1 MSLASSKLNGS
12 ISFDVTYVSE
22 EEASGRMMIQDGI
35 RNPFGST
42 HAGALIWFADVVAT
56 TLALQGQAPTQGMGG
71 FPLAVNLN
79 ANLLSNC
86 QSGQLQASARFV
98 KKGRRIST
106 IRTSVLSDTGKTLLD
121 LTSTHMASEPA
132 K

>member
-1 MSLASSKLNGS
+1 MSLASHRLEGQ

-22 EEASGRMMIQDGI
+22 GEATGRMTVRDGI

-56 TLALQGQAPTQGMGG
+56 TLALQGQVPTQGMSG
-71 FPLAVNLN
+71 FPLAINLN

-86 QSGQLQASARFV
+86 QDGTLHASARFV
-98 KKGRRIST
+98 KKGRSIST
-106 IRTSVLSDTGKTLLD
+106 VRTSVVSDTGKTLLD
-121 LTSTHMASEPA
+121 LTSTHIASIPTT
-132 K
+132 